1 MLLPHKEYVKTNT
14 FDNGGEFAQHKKI
27 GYELKAMTYFAHPYS
42 SWERGLDEN
51 FNGFFEAIYT
61 KRE

>member
-1 MLLPHKEYVKTNT
+1 MKTNT